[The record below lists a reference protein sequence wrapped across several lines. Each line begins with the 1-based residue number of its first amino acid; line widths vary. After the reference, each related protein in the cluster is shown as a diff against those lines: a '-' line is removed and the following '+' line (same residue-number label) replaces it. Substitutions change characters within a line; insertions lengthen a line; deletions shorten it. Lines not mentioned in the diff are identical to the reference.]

1 MVIFEKS
8 KKLFDLSSTL
18 DTLRNSDRFA
28 PSEDKIT
35 RVFSKVEDELKISL
49 EQKQDFITGFDDG
62 VRSSLPNFEKGWE
75 NDPCEEDNHCQT
87 GSICEHR

>member
-8 KKLFDLSSTL
+8 KKLFELSSIL

-35 RVFSKVEDELKISL
+35 RVFSQTEDDLKISL
-49 EQKQDFITGFDDG
+49 EEKLDFITGLDDG
-62 VRSSLPNFEKGWE
+62 VRSFLPNVEKGWE
-75 NDPCEEDNHCQT
+75 NDPCEESSDCQT
-87 GSICEHR
+87 ELICEHR